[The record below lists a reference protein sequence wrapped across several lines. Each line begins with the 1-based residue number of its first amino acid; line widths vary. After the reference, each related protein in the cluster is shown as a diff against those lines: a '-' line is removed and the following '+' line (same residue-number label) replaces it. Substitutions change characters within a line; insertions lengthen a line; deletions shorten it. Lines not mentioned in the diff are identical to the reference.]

1 MTDTRRT
8 YADIIANLIQDGQ
21 SEGISAQDLR
31 DIVKS
36 LRPAHGDLHVA
47 SGDSAATTIA
57 VAGTFV
63 KAEGTTT
70 LMTDAIDVDA
80 NSVNNRLRYT
90 GPCVIHA
97 HVHGQVSL
105 TCTQNNRILA
115 IAMYIYDASAGS
127 GAIQYK
133 GKAREKIGT
142 GTDVVTIPIHT
153 DVELDTND
161 YVELWVTD
169 EDGTNVIT
177 MDQLYIC
184 LRGELA

>member
-1 MTDTRRT
+1 MADTRRT
-8 YADIIANLIQDGQ
+8 YADIIDTLIQEGQ
-21 SEGISAQDLR
+21 TEGISAQDLR

-36 LRPAHGDLHVA
+36 LRPVHGDLHVA
-47 SGDSAATTIA
+47 SGDSAATAVT

-63 KAEGTTT
+63 KAAGVTT
-70 LMTDAIDVDA
+70 LMDDAIDVDA

-90 GPCVIHA
+90 GPCAVHA

-115 IAMYIYDASAGS
+115 IAIYIYDDSAGIGS
-127 GAIQYK
+127 IQYK

-142 GTDVVTIPIHT
+142 GGDIITIPIHT

-161 YVELWVTD
+161 FVELWVTD

-177 MDQLYIC
+177 MDQLYFC